1 MKKFEAVIVKSKDEG
16 AQKVVEIIGNELI
29 AGGLHV
35 LGLATGS
42 TMEPVYEGLVASDYD
57 FSEVTAFNLDEYVGL
72 PADNVHSYAYY
83 MNDLLFSKKKFK
95 KNYIENGVA
104 DDLDA
109 ECKRYEALLNEH
121 PLDIQLL
128 GIGEN
133 GHIAFNE
140 PGTPVN
146 SLTHVVKLTQ
156 STLDVNSQYFSE
168 DETIP
173 ATALTMGTAS
183 IMKARKLIV
192 VAFGERKRAALEKF
206 FAGEV
211 TKECPVTLLLN
222 HPDVTLITDLKFN

>member
-1 MKKFEAVIVKSKDEG
+1 MKKFEPVIVKSKDEA
-16 AQKVVEIIGNELI
+16 AQKVVEIIGKELM
-29 AGGLHV
+29 AGRLHV

-42 TMEPVYEGLVASDYD
+42 TMEPVYDRLVASDYD

-72 PADNVHSYAYY
+72 SADNIHSYAYY

-95 KNYIENGVA
+95 KNYIENGMA
-104 DDLDA
+104 EDLEA
-109 ECKRYEALLNEH
+109 ECERYEALLKTH
-121 PLDIQLL
+121 PLDVQLL
-128 GIGEN
+128 GVGEN

-156 STLDVNSQYFSE
+156 STIEVNGRYFSE
-168 DETIP
+168 GETIP
-173 ATALTMGTAS
+173 ATALTMGIAS
-183 IMKARKLIV
+183 IMQARKLIV
-192 VAFGERKRAALEKF
+192 VAFGERKRAALERL

-222 HPDVTLITDLKFN
+222 HPDVTVITDLKFE